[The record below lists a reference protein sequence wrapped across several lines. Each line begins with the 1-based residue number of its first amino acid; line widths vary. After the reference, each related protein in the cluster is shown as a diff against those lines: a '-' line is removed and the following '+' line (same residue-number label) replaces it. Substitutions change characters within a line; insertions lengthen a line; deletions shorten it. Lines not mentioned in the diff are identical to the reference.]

1 MGAILA
7 VTARNRNMTFDTLC
21 QGWGMVHTAVDMG
34 DAQAVVEA
42 PPRPVSV
49 GLRERKKEQTRR
61 ALEDAALDLFERQGF
76 DHTTVEEI
84 AAVCDVS
91 PRTFFRYFATK
102 DQVLFGDEGEFSE
115 MLADLEQRPADEPPL
130 RSVRAV
136 VDAKIE
142 SSADEPDRL
151 VRRAR
156 VIAATPSLQI
166 HGPYAEFAK
175 LEAVVDALAR
185 RDAAAGIRPRLLE
198 LRLGVGVGFAA
209 IRAALDT
216 WIADGATGDLFAMV
230 DEAFNRVEA
239 GLGT

>member
-1 MGAILA
+1 MEAS
-7 VTARNRNMTFDTLC
+7 T
-21 QGWGMVHTAVDMG
+21 VD
-34 DAQAVVEA
+34 VV
-42 PPRPVSV
+42 P

-76 DHTTVEEI
+76 EHTTVEEI
-84 AAVCDVS
+84 AAACDVS

-102 DQVLFGDEGEFSE
+102 DQVLFGDDAEFTD
-115 MLADLEQRPADEPPL
+115 MLADLEHRPVDEAPL
-130 RSVRAV
+130 RSVRAF

-142 SSADEPDRL
+142 SFADERERL

-156 VIAATPSLQI
+156 VLAATPSLQF
-166 HGPYAEFAK
+166 HGPHMELGK
-175 LEAVVDALAR
+175 IEAVVDALAR
-185 RDAAAGIRPRLLE
+185 RDAAAGLEPRILE

-230 DEAFNRVEA
+230 DEAFDRVEA
-239 GLGT
+239 GLGA

>member
-1 MGAILA
+1 MD
-7 VTARNRNMTFDTLC
+7 VST
-21 QGWGMVHTAVDMG
+21 VD
-34 DAQAVVEA
+34 VA
-42 PPRPVSV
+42 P

-84 AAVCDVS
+84 AAACDVS

-102 DQVLFGDEGEFSE
+102 DQVLFGDDAEFSG
-115 MLADLEQRPADEPPL
+115 MLADLEQRPPDEVPL

-136 VDAKIE
+136 FDAKVE
-142 SSADEPDRL
+142 SYADEPERL

-156 VIAATPSLQI
+156 VIAATPSLQL
-166 HGPYAEFAK
+166 HGPYTEFAK
-175 LEAVVDALAR
+175 HEALVDALAR
-185 RDAAAGIRPRLLE
+185 RDAAAGIPARLLE
-198 LRLGVGVGFAA
+198 LRLGVGVGFAT

-230 DEAFNRVEA
+230 DEAFDRVEA
-239 GLGT
+239 GLRA

>member
-1 MGAILA
+1 ML
-7 VTARNRNMTFDTLC
+7 
-21 QGWGMVHTAVDMG
+21 HTAQDMG
-34 DAQAVVEA
+34 EAQAVVDA
-42 PPRPVSV
+42 PSRPVPV

-76 DHTTVEEI
+76 DRTTVEEI
-84 AAVCDVS
+84 AAACDVS

-102 DQVLFGDEGEFSE
+102 DQVLFGDDGEFTD
-115 MLADLEQRPADEPPL
+115 MLTDLEHRPVDEPPL
-130 RSVRAV
+130 RSVRAA

-142 SSADEPDRL
+142 SFADERERL
-151 VRRAR
+151 VKRAR
-156 VIAATPSLQI
+156 ILAETPSLQF
-166 HGPYAEFAK
+166 HGPHEHVGK
-175 LEAVVDALAR
+175 IEAVVDALAR
-185 RDAAAGIRPRLLE
+185 RDAAAGVQPRVLE

-230 DEAFNRVEA
+230 DEAFDRVET

>member
-1 MGAILA
+1 M
-7 VTARNRNMTFDTLC
+7 DTSI
-21 QGWGMVHTAVDMG
+21 VD
-34 DAQAVVEA
+34 VLA
-42 PPRPVSV
+42 PPMPA

-84 AAVCDVS
+84 AAACDVS

-102 DQVLFGDEGEFSE
+102 DQVLFGDEGEFTG
-115 MLADLEQRPADEPPL
+115 MLAGLEQRPAAEAPL

-142 SSADEPDRL
+142 SYADEPDRL

-156 VIAATPSLQI
+156 VLAATPSLQF

-175 LEAVVDALAR
+175 LEAVVEALAR

-209 IRAALDT
+209 IRAALDS

-239 GLGT
+239 GLGE

>member
-1 MGAILA
+1 
-7 VTARNRNMTFDTLC
+7 VNR
-21 QGWGMVHTAVDMG
+21 
-34 DAQAVVEA
+34 
-42 PPRPVSV
+42 PV

-76 DHTTVEEI
+76 DHTKVEEI
-84 AAVCDVS
+84 AAACDVS

-102 DQVLFGDEGEFSE
+102 DQVLFGDEAEFTE
-115 MLADLEQRPADEPPL
+115 MLAGLEQRPADEPPL

-142 SSADEPDRL
+142 SSADEPDQL

-156 VIAATPSLQI
+156 VIAATPSLQV

-175 LEAVVDALAR
+175 LEAVVEALAR
-185 RDAAAGIRPRLLE
+185 RDTAAGVAPRLLE

-209 IRAALDT
+209 IRAALET
-216 WIADGATGDLFAMV
+216 WIAEGATGDLFAMV
-230 DEAFNRVEA
+230 DEAFDRVEA
-239 GLGT
+239 GLGA

>member
-1 MGAILA
+1 M
-7 VTARNRNMTFDTLC
+7 DTS
-21 QGWGMVHTAVDMG
+21 TVDLPS
-34 DAQAVVEA
+34 A
-42 PPRPVSV
+42 PVPA

-61 ALEDAALDLFERQGF
+61 ALADAALDLFERQGF

-84 AAVCDVS
+84 AAACDVS

-102 DQVLFGDEGEFSE
+102 DQVLFGDDAEFTD
-115 MLADLEQRPADEPPL
+115 MLADLEQRPADEAPL

-142 SSADEPDRL
+142 SYADEPERL

-156 VIAATPSLQI
+156 VIAATPSLQL
-166 HGPYAEFAK
+166 HGPYTEFAK
-175 LEAVVDALAR
+175 HEALVDALAR
-185 RDAAAGIRPRLLE
+185 RDAAAGRAPRLLE

-209 IRAALDT
+209 IRAALDA

-239 GLGT
+239 GLA

>member
-1 MGAILA
+1 M
-7 VTARNRNMTFDTLC
+7 DTSI
-21 QGWGMVHTAVDMG
+21 VD
-34 DAQAVVEA
+34 A
-42 PPRPVSV
+42 PP

-84 AAVCDVS
+84 AAACDVS

-102 DQVLFGDEGEFSE
+102 DQVLFGDDGEFTD
-115 MLADLEQRPADEPPL
+115 MLTELEQRPVDEPPL
-130 RSVRAV
+130 QSVRAFV
-136 VDAKIE
+136 NAKIE
-142 SSADEPDRL
+142 SFADERERL

-156 VIAATPSLQI
+156 VLAATPSLQF
-166 HGPYAEFAK
+166 HGPHMELGK
-175 LEAVVDALAR
+175 IEAVVDALAR
-185 RDAAAGIRPRLLE
+185 RDAAAGVTPRVLE

-230 DEAFNRVEA
+230 DEAFDRVEA
-239 GLGT
+239 GLGR